1 VKQNQNPEKPSI
13 SLASENGN
21 SIAEFSVFGGSVTN
35 LSLFEK
41 TIIPRPGI
49 EDPVSAVF
57 GSILAPWPN
66 RLADGC
72 FDLDGVQYRFEPLD
86 KDSNRN
92 HGLLLRTPLHFQKTE
107 SEISFHHR
115 FSPADYGFEIDFQFG
130 YRLTETGF
138 EGWASAENLG
148 EGPAPFAVGFHPY
161 FRIPGV
167 SKLTANVTKAFQ
179 TDSRML
185 PVSETQ
191 IEGLEIALPKTTQLD
206 NGFFGKGWTL
216 RLVGEE
222 FGFEITQQNLDH
234 LMLYR
239 PSPSLFED
247 GSEGIAIEP
256 QSAPANAFNTELEQ
270 HLLKPGEKRSYSFQI
285 RMLG

>member
-1 VKQNQNPEKPSI
+1 MEQNQNPEKPSI

-41 TIIPRPGI
+41 IIIPRPGI

-66 RLADGC
+66 RLANGS
-72 FDLDGVQYRFEPLD
+72 FDLDGVQHSFGPLD
-86 KDSNRN
+86 KDSNLN
-92 HGLLLRTPLHFQKTE
+92 HGLLLRTPLRYQKTE
-107 SEISFHHR
+107 SEIAFQHR
-115 FSPADYGFEIDFQFG
+115 FSKADFGFEIDFSFG
-130 YRLTETGF
+130 YRLTKQGF
-138 EGWASAENLG
+138 EGWASAQNLG
-148 EGPAPFAVGFHPY
+148 EGNAPFAVGFHPY
-161 FRIPGV
+161 FKIPGV
-167 SKLTANVTKAFQ
+167 SKLTASVTKAFT

-185 PVSETQ
+185 PVSESQ
-191 IEGLEIALPKTTQLD
+191 IDGLEIELPKTTRLD
-206 NGFFGKGWTL
+206 HGFFGEGWTL
-216 RLVGEE
+216 RLEGQE
-222 FGFEITQQNLDH
+222 FGFEITQQNLNH

-256 QSAPANAFNTELEQ
+256 QSAPANAFNTELDQ
-270 HLLKPGEKRSYSFQI
+270 HLLKSGEKRSYSFQI